1 VITHPAGPT
10 TAGLRAAA
18 HNVVHSSIHS
28 SGTHLHPWRLIIG
41 AVVIALLAY
50 ALACAVTPFAQCR
63 RCDGNGKYR
72 KRTGRAWHPCKRC
85 KGAGYRLR
93 WGRHV
98 TNYIWRTRNHST
110 RASQQRDR
118 LTGRGQR

>member
-1 VITHPAGPT
+1 MTTHPARPT
-10 TAGLRAAA
+10 TTALHVAA
-18 HNVVHSSIHS
+18 HNAVHSSIHS

-41 AVVIALLAY
+41 ALIIALLVY

-72 KRTGRAWHPCKRC
+72 KPRGRAWHPCKRC
-85 KGAGYRLR
+85 KGSGYRLR

-98 TNYIWRTRNHST
+98 TNYIWRTRDHAD

-118 LTGRGQR
+118 LAGRRPR

>member
-1 VITHPAGPT
+1 MTTHPARPT
-10 TAGLRAAA
+10 TTALHVAA
-18 HNVVHSSIHS
+18 HNAVHSSIHS

-41 AVVIALLAY
+41 ALIIALLVY

-72 KRTGRAWHPCKRC
+72 KPRGRAWHPCKRC
-85 KGAGYRLR
+85 KGSGHRLR

-98 TNYIWRTRNHST
+98 TNYLWRTRDHSQ

-118 LTGRGQR
+118 LTGREPR